1 MNEPRSHIA
10 VVDDDSSVR
19 KALARLLSVFSY
31 RVQTYGSVNEFLQ
44 SLEAGMPACLIVDLQ
59 MEGMTGLELQHHL
72 RNTGTRIP
80 TIVVTAHEEPGLQ
93 DRCKDAGASAV
104 LLKPVAKDQLL
115 AAIEATSR
123 TN

>member
-1 MNEPRSHIA
+1 METASHIA
-10 VVDDDSSVR
+10 VVDDDPSVR

-31 RVQTYGSVNEFLQ
+31 RVQTYASVAEFLQ
-44 SLEAGMPACLIVDLQ
+44 SLKVNIPACLIVDLQ

-72 RNTGTRIP
+72 RISGPRIP

-93 DRCKDAGASAV
+93 DRCKDAGAAAV

-115 AAIEATSR
+115 AAIEATTR
-123 TN
+123 AR

>member
-1 MNEPRSHIA
+1 VIETTSHIA
-10 VVDDDSSVR
+10 VVDDDPSVR

-31 RVQTYGSVNEFLQ
+31 RVQTYASVADFLQ
-44 SLEAGMPACLIVDLQ
+44 SLKVDVPACLIVDLQ

-72 RNTGTRIP
+72 RNSGPRIP

-93 DRCKDAGASAV
+93 DRCRDAGATAV

-115 AAIEATSR
+115 AAIEATTR
-123 TN
+123 AH

>member
-1 MNEPRSHIA
+1 VTETASHIA
-10 VVDDDSSVR
+10 VVDDDPSVR

-31 RVQTYGSVNEFLQ
+31 HVQTYASVAEFLQ
-44 SLEAGMPACLIVDLQ
+44 SLKVNIPACLIVDLQ

-72 RNTGTRIP
+72 RISGPRIP

-93 DRCKDAGASAV
+93 DRCKDAGAAAV

-115 AAIEATSR
+115 AAIEATTR
-123 TN
+123 AR